1 MNCFI
6 EHNHKLGSILGRDV
20 GDKMHGIDRNQITYL
35 RYEPD
40 AEDFYAILEDNVP
53 ALLEGTSKDLSD
65 ALYLEL
71 TPSTVI
77 NGKHKIVDG
86 IDEFAGKFFLL
97 ITKNY

>member
-1 MNCFI
+1 
-6 EHNHKLGSILGRDV
+6 
-20 GDKMHGIDRNQITYL
+20 MHGIDRNQITYL

-53 ALLEGTSKDLSD
+53 PLLEGTSKDLSD

-97 ITKNY
+97 MTKNY

>member
-1 MNCFI
+1 
-6 EHNHKLGSILGRDV
+6 
-20 GDKMHGIDRNQITYL
+20 MHGIDRNQITYL

-53 ALLEGTSKDLSD
+53 LLEGTSKDLSD

-97 ITKNY
+97 MTKNY